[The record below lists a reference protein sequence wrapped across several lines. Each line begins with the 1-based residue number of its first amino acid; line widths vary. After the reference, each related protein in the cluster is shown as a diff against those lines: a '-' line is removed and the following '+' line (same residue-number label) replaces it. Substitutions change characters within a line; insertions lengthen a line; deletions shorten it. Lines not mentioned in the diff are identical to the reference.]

1 MKDSGLKFTWR
12 EFLAGLFCGVCVA
25 LVGGTTDWLRPP
37 EGIAQRTVALV
48 YMKQL
53 GKALTLY
60 SEANDGVPAIDF
72 AKVPDSVF
80 AEAKMD
86 LRFRR
91 DQTPAGWGNMFR
103 ENQYRRNANIYPLAR
118 KRVESA
124 IDLVSIT
131 GRPRDDQPW
140 SNSKE
145 LVNREIEEQGVL
157 AILPYDCK
165 WYKGSEPHIGR
176 FCSGNYLRL
185 GFDLS
190 TRRKKN
196 ELFRPDRGWW
206 KNTFEATWE
215 GDPLKWL
222 QE

>member
-1 MKDSGLKFTWR
+1 VGTGTLVILV
-12 EFLAGLFCGVCVA
+12 LAGDTL
-25 LVGGTTDWLRPP
+25 LQYRRPKNT
-37 EGIAQRTVALV
+37 GKLLLAHIH
-48 YMKQL
+48 MKQL

-60 SEANDGVPAIDF
+60 SEANDGVPAIDL

-80 AEAKMD
+80 TEAKMD
-86 LRFRR
+86 LRFSR
-91 DQTPAGWGNMFR
+91 DKTPAGWGNMFR
-103 ENQYRRNANIYPLAR
+103 ENQYRRNANIYPLPR
-118 KRVESA
+118 KRVESV

-140 SNSKE
+140 SDSKK

-165 WYKGSEPHIGR
+165 WLKGDQPHIGR

>member
-12 EFLAGLFCGVCVA
+12 EFLAALFCGVCVA
-25 LVGGTTDWLRPP
+25 LAGVTIYGLRPP
-37 EGIAQRTVALV
+37 EGIAQRTVGLV

-60 SEANDGVPAIDF
+60 SEA
-72 AKVPDSVF
+72 
-80 AEAKMD
+80 KMD
-86 LRFRR
+86 LRLSR
-91 DQTPAGWGNMFR
+91 DKTPAGWGNMFR
-103 ENQYRRNANIYPLAR
+103 ENQYRRNGNIYPLPR
-118 KRVESA
+118 KRVESV

-140 SNSKE
+140 SDSKE

-165 WYKGSEPHIGR
+165 WLKGDQPHIGR

-222 QE
+222 EE